1 MLSLQKCALIWNCNY
16 SCWSSRVHII
26 TWDWILGFLIAKIRS
41 SSKFASAVFSDPDW
55 NIDRPSAPNG
65 QHQEEVGHQNL
76 SCHWKRLTWL
86 QAGRKNICCK
96 FALAV
101 LLTIISKEPFSYKSE
116 GVLFATSVRWLLR
129 SFAPFEQHLSLWSC
143 SIFCHQVHLPFLHN
157 LDTICLTS
165 CRATI
170 NKALE
175 AALWKE
181 LWRGDGVVVR
191 WFEDAGHKGWDTVV
205 PSLSLISLSWQWE
218 LPFSS
223 EMSVIR
229 HPSGQDDV
237 RKNTH
242 DIFDCTQSTWNKVDD
257 SSLSCFSKSHSSSC
271 SDRPAVKRPL
281 INRQQALPRWLK
293 YGARKLIRAS
303 GRHDL

>member
-1 MLSLQKCALIWNCNY
+1 MLSLQTCALIWNCNY
-16 SCWSSRVHII
+16 SCWSSLVHII

-41 SSKFASAVFSDPDW
+41 WSQFASAVFSDPDW

-143 SIFCHQVHLPFLHN
+143 SVFVTKCTCLFFTIWTPSVWHPAEPPSTKRWKLHCEKN
-157 LDTICLTS
+157 CEEVMGLLWDGSKMLDTKAGTRLCLRWAWYPSLDNGNRLFLLKWVQLGILQARMMWGKTHMIYLI
-165 CRATI
+165 AH
-170 NKALE
+170 KALGT
-175 AALWKE
+175 K
-181 LWRGDGVVVR
+181 
-191 WFEDAGHKGWDTVV
+191 
-205 PSLSLISLSWQWE
+205 
-218 LPFSS
+218 
-223 EMSVIR
+223 
-229 HPSGQDDV
+229 
-237 RKNTH
+237 
-242 DIFDCTQSTWNKVDD
+242 
-257 SSLSCFSKSHSSSC
+257 
-271 SDRPAVKRPL
+271 
-281 INRQQALPRWLK
+281 
-293 YGARKLIRAS
+293 
-303 GRHDL
+303 

>member
-16 SCWSSRVHII
+16 SCWSSLVHII

-41 SSKFASAVFSDPDW
+41 WSQFASAVFSNPGW

-76 SCHWKRLTWL
+76 SFHWKRLTWL

-101 LLTIISKEPFSYKSE
+101 LLTIISKEPFSYKSLE
-116 GVLFATSVRWLLR
+116 LGRLVCSICVFIGTIWATSEPVIVLR
-129 SFAPFEQHLSLWSC
+129 
-143 SIFCHQVHLPFLHN
+143 FCHQVHLPFLHN

-223 EMSVIR
+223 EMSAIR

-237 RKNTH
+237 RKHRKN
-242 DIFDCTQSTWNKVDD
+242 CECCPVSQ
-257 SSLSCFSKSHSSSC
+257 
-271 SDRPAVKRPL
+271 L
-281 INRQQALPRWLK
+281 IVR
-293 YGARKLIRAS
+293 
-303 GRHDL
+303 